1 MRTKSATI
9 TGIVLKRV
17 NTGETDRIVTL
28 LTQESGRIVCVAKG
42 VRTLHSSR
50 SAYLEPGNLVKA
62 QVVETRS
69 LPILTQAQ
77 LISDTSTCRTSL
89 KKMRHLHQFLEI
101 MDRLFVEEEIEPS
114 FFDEVLRTREL
125 TIAPHTSVK
134 ELRKSFE
141 SILVSLG
148 YHDPNTPITSILEK
162 VSEVTERPVKSFEFL
177 VVKPQ

>member
-1 MRTKSATI
+1 
-9 TGIVLKRV
+9 
-17 NTGETDRIVTL
+17 
-28 LTQESGRIVCVAKG
+28 
-42 VRTLHSSR
+42 
-50 SAYLEPGNLVKA
+50 
-62 QVVETRS
+62 
-69 LPILTQAQ
+69 
-77 LISDTSTCRTSL
+77 
-89 KKMRHLHQFLEI
+89 